1 MDEAVDVGLALA
13 DVDADEVA
21 CGSSAV
27 LVGVAVAAGLLP
39 QGLSVA
45 SAVALLPDA
54 LTFAEA
60 EAVAE
65 GDVVAVLVAV
75 LVGLAVAVLVAV
87 AVPVELA
94 PPLAGLVVSSAGLV
108 AEALAAGVALGLA
121 ELAASS
127 EGDGEVL
134 GEHVAT
140 VALVWLLGMLAGV
153 APPADVPIGL
163 PAPSVPWTPLL
174 LCEEV
179 IPTTVPSWT
188 KAWRSGG
195 NASVT
200 PMANTAQA
208 AAKADRSSPSRQF
221 RGWVRA
227 RRPRRPDEPPRRE
240 FQRRILSTR
249 NPPEG
254 VVAPECLL
262 AYAGPDPIR
271 ARIRSSPS
279 GRGSN
284 LVGGGVQGM
293 AQELAEVV
301 SWRRCAIV
309 AGSAHYSCSKAAR
322 RAVIPRAVWLLTAPR
337 LMPML
342 AAISASDRS
351 A

>member
-1 MDEAVDVGLALA
+1 M
-13 DVDADEVA
+13 A

-39 QGLSVA
+39 QGLSVS
-45 SAVALLPDA
+45 SAVALLPEA

-153 APPADVPIGL
+153 APPADVSIGL
-163 PAPSVPWTPLL
+163 PVPSVLWTPLL
-174 LCEEV
+174 LLLLWEEV

-221 RGWVRA
+221 RGWVR
-227 RRPRRPDEPPRRE
+227 
-240 FQRRILSTR
+240 T
-249 NPPEG
+249 
-254 VVAPECLL
+254 
-262 AYAGPDPIR
+262 
-271 ARIRSSPS
+271 
-279 GRGSN
+279 
-284 LVGGGVQGM
+284 
-293 AQELAEVV
+293 
-301 SWRRCAIV
+301 
-309 AGSAHYSCSKAAR
+309 
-322 RAVIPRAVWLLTAPR
+322 
-337 LMPML
+337 
-342 AAISASDRS
+342 
-351 A
+351 